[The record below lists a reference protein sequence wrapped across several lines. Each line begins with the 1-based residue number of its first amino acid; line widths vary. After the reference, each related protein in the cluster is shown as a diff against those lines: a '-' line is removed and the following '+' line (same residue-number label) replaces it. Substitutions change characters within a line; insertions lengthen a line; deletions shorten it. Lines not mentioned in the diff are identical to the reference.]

1 LFQIFAITTVYPML
15 AYIYQKDITDGYK
28 EAVLNIA
35 ILSGSMIGQVVF
47 GIWADVVGRRK
58 VYGMELVITI
68 GATICVAMSARGE
81 QQSMDIFGWLF
92 FWKLVMGIGVG
103 VEYPLSAVITSE

>member
-1 LFQIFAITTVYPML
+1 
-15 AYIYQKDITDGYK
+15 
-28 EAVLNIA
+28 
-35 ILSGSMIGQVVF
+35 
-47 GIWADVVGRRK
+47 
-58 VYGMELVITI
+58 
-68 GATICVAMSARGE
+68 MSARGE